1 MNTKNV
7 FRKILIVAAM
17 GATCGITFAAVTGT
31 KTTAI
36 AVSASVASNC
46 LISATPLLF
55 NVYDP
60 LATTNKTAT
69 STISVKCNKNAMV
82 SIALDKG
89 MGASASETARSMSLA
104 TTEGMPAQDP
114 LNYALYADAG
124 YATNWGTAAGAQ
136 PATGTGLDT
145 AVILN
150 VYGKIPMN
158 QYTAGV
164 GTYNDTVTATVTY

>member
-17 GATCGITFAAVTGT
+17 GATCGITFAAGT
-31 KTTAI
+31 ANTPI
-36 AVSASVASNC
+36 GVSASVASNC
-46 LISATPLLF
+46 LISATALPF
-55 NVYDP
+55 GVYDP
-60 LATTNKTAT
+60 TAVT
-69 STISVKCNKNAMV
+69 DTVAASTISVKCNKNAKV

-89 MGASASETARSMSLA
+89 LGALASETARSMSL
-104 TTEGMPAQDP
+104 TGQDA

-124 YATNWGTAAGAQ
+124 YVTNWGTTAGAQ
-136 PATGTGLDT
+136 SATGTGLNT

-150 VYGKIPMN
+150 VHGKIPMN

-164 GTYNDTVTATVTY
+164 GTYNDTITATVTY